1 MSIDMVNNSAVL
13 SERTLT
19 GGLILRPSML
29 DDLPSAF
36 NPSDFLDPVCATVF
50 IALENLWQRE
60 HVADPSSLVA
70 ELTATKELVRIG
82 GSITIADLVS
92 GACIPAS
99 VSWHARRVIE
109 AAKARK
115 IATAAVRVQQ
125 YANGFTGSDEDALTQ
140 LETFTWTEL
149 HAALDDAQEAP
160 LISVSEAVTA
170 YVASLTSGTNPEP
183 LPTGLT
189 DLDAI
194 VRLMPGNFTVVAA
207 RPAVGKS
214 VVALKMALSSAAAG
228 NRVLF
233 VSLEMSREEI
243 VSRALAALSG
253 LTIEQVTQ
261 GIRERGEHE
270 QKILETQQ
278 ELSRYPL
285 SIVDAGGVSV
295 AMIAAWVRKAARRN
309 DPIRMLVVD
318 YLQLLTPGRNRE
330 NRQVEVAEISRS
342 LKNLA
347 RDSNAVVVGVA
358 QVNRASEMRADKRPS
373 MGDLRDSGQI
383 EADADHILLLHRPD
397 LYDKSS
403 EHLGE
408 LSIHVAKNRHGS
420 EGIVHVVH
428 QFHRGTV
435 SNLA

>member
-1 MSIDMVNNSAVL
+1 
-13 SERTLT
+13 
-19 GGLILRPSML
+19 
-29 DDLPSAF
+29 
-36 NPSDFLDPVCATVF
+36 
-50 IALENLWQRE
+50 
-60 HVADPSSLVA
+60 
-70 ELTATKELVRIG
+70 
-82 GSITIADLVS
+82 
-92 GACIPAS
+92 